1 PRENSPG
8 RWINHREE
16 KTRMNTQN
24 VNTAAQ
30 ESSRKMAGKPLS
42 LDQITD
48 LFCYVMDCSQS
59 QKQPGCFIPPPNGD
73 LILAQSEDGS
83 KTAIIWTQNGWP
95 LCASVPEDY
104 YLAVLSGIP
113 L

>member
-1 PRENSPG
+1 MDYQPERRKTSMHTQKVNGAAPESAEQCEN
-8 RWINHREE
+8 
-16 KTRMNTQN
+16 
-24 VNTAAQ
+24 
-30 ESSRKMAGKPLS
+30 PLS
-42 LDQITD
+42 MSQLTD
-48 LFCYVMDCSQS
+48 LFYYVMDCSQS
-59 QKQPGCFIPPPNGD
+59 QKQPGCFIPPPDGD
-73 LILAQSEDGS
+73 LIVAQAEDGS